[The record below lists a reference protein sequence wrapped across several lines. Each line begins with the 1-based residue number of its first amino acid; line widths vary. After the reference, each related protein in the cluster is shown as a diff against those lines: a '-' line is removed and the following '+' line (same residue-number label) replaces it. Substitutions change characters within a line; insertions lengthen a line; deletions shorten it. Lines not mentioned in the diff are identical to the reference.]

1 MPNRNLIPPYFTL
14 SLVILNFLHIQY
26 VSRYLHRWC
35 TIRFIC
41 VSVYLLHWLL
51 GSIIVYRL
59 NGNLKP
65 TQLNRFC
72 QKLYGQDTTTHG
84 GRYKYRKRGLL
95 DDIPNWRLI
104 RGVLVLFEEDKDLVL
119 NFLKEWGAE
128 TYVWTVEL
136 DDGDIKAIRTVQ
148 Q

>member
-1 MPNRNLIPPYFTL
+1 M
-14 SLVILNFLHIQY
+14 
-26 VSRYLHRWC
+26 
-35 TIRFIC
+35 
-41 VSVYLLHWLL
+41 
-51 GSIIVYRL
+51 
-59 NGNLKP
+59 KP